1 MYLEKE
7 IITRVNIT
15 FLKIDEK
22 FFMVFQM
29 GNVENDPL
37 LMSPTEI
44 LSVLQI
50 ASLENYTSKIANYS
64 FVCTVI
70 VVWSFSVLMA
80 QIKII

>member
-1 MYLEKE
+1 LYLEKE

-15 FLKIDEK
+15 FLRINEKIL
-22 FFMVFQM
+22 MGFQL

-37 LMSPTEI
+37 LSSPTGI
-44 LSVLQI
+44 WSVLQI

-80 QIKII
+80 

>member
-15 FLKIDEK
+15 FLRIDEK
-22 FFMVFQM
+22 FLMVFQL

-50 ASLENYTSKIANYS
+50 ASLESYTSKIANYS

-80 QIKII
+80 QIRVI

>member
-1 MYLEKE
+1 MG
-7 IITRVNIT
+7 
-15 FLKIDEK
+15 
-22 FFMVFQM
+22 FQL

-37 LMSPTEI
+37 LSSPTGI
-44 LSVLQI
+44 WSVLQI

-80 QIKII
+80 

>member
-15 FLKIDEK
+15 FLRINEKIV
-22 FFMVFQM
+22 MGFQL

-37 LMSPTEI
+37 LSSPTDI
-44 LSVLQI
+44 WSVLQI

-80 QIKII
+80 

>member
-15 FLKIDEK
+15 FLRIDEK
-22 FFMVFQM
+22 FFMAFQL

-80 QIKII
+80 QIRVI